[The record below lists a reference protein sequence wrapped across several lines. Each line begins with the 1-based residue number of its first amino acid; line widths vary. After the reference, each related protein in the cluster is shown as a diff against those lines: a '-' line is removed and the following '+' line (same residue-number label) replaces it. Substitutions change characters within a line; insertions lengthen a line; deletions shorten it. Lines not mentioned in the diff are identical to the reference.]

1 MGYGLAMWDWW
12 YYGVSACVCFFKQKT
27 AYDMRISDWSSDV
40 CSSDLGAPDGRFASD
55 PVLVKHRGRWGMFY
69 FGLAYD
75 GHARELLALGDTLTD
90 FRKVDEVLID
100 VGPPGSIEEKSAHKP
115 SVI

>member
-1 MGYGLAMWDWW
+1 
-12 YYGVSACVCFFKQKT
+12 
-27 AYDMRISDWSSDV
+27 MRISDWSSDV
-40 CSSDLGAPDGRFASD
+40 CSSDLNPIIPNGPRGAPDARFASD

-100 VGPPGSIEEKSAHKP
+100 VGPPGSIDEKYEQKP
-115 SVI
+115 SVNHHDGPPSQERKTVL